1 MIYNI
6 EFREYYISNKEGK
19 SNCVIRTFCKL
30 FNKSYDD
37 VFNELCNLA
46 TALNCDNFNDVLVFE
61 TYLKNNSFV
70 SLDYNEFNKVFD
82 LKLNNGRY
90 VVFCYDKKEYYH
102 MFPIIDNVIYD
113 KNDECLNL
121 YILKVYKEQ

>member
-1 MIYNI
+1 M
-6 EFREYYISNKEGK
+6 
-19 SNCVIRTFCKL
+19 

-46 TALNCDNFNDVLVFE
+46 RAFNCDNFNDVLVFE
-61 TYLKNNSFV
+61 TYLKDNGFV

-102 MFPIIDNVIYD
+102 MFPIIENVIYD

>member
-1 MIYNI
+1 MK
-6 EFREYYISNKEGK
+6 FREYYISNKEGK

-46 TALNCDNFNDVLVFE
+46 SALNSDNFNDVLVFE
-61 TYLKNNSFV
+61 TYLKNNGFV
-70 SLDYNEFNKVFD
+70 SL
-82 LKLNNGRY
+82 
-90 VVFCYDKKEYYH
+90 VFCYDKKEYYH

-113 KNDECLNL
+113 KNDECLDL

>member
-1 MIYNI
+1 M

-37 VFNELCNLA
+37 VFNELSNLA
-46 TALNCDNFNDVLVFE
+46 RALNSDSFNDVLVFE
-61 TYLKNNSFV
+61 TYLKDNGFV
-70 SLDYNEFNKVFD
+70 SLDCNEFNKVFD

-90 VVFCYDKKEYYH
+90 VIFCYDKKEYYH
-102 MFPIIDNVIYD
+102 MCPIIDNVIYD

>member
-1 MIYNI
+1 MIYNM

-46 TALNCDNFNDVLVFE
+46 RALNCDNFNDVLVFE
-61 TYLKNNSFV
+61 TYLKDNDFILDDSRDVNV
-70 SLDYNEFNKVFD
+70 SD
-82 LKLNNGRY
+82 LKLDNGRY

-113 KNDECLNL
+113 KNDECLSL